1 MHFQLPQI
9 SEAKDYILTALL
21 LVLSALLFI
30 GNNRGGI
37 DSIRKVTITLFS
49 YLEEPIS
56 NVQVYRQALKTNS
69 DLREQNIRLL
79 DELNRLRSAR
89 QRNRELTELLQFSR
103 NSDLSLYPA
112 QIIGKELNQVHN
124 VFTIDAGT
132 NDGIEEGMPMVAADG
147 LIGKVVLASDEYAQ
161 VMPYFNTLFK
171 VSASLQNSNA
181 YGIVSWNGDE
191 NIDELELKYVPQT
204 VPVDTGETVLTS
216 GFSNQF
222 PPNIPVGK
230 VIRHVPEEGKD
241 TQRIFIQPFV
251 NIYTV
256 SEGFVVTTKPDT
268 AVKNLI
274 KEYQELFK

>member
-1 MHFQLPQI
+1 MRLQLPRI
-9 SEAKDYILTALL
+9 SEAKDYILTAFL
-21 LVLSALLFI
+21 LVISALLFI

-37 DSIRKVTITLFS
+37 DSVRKVTITLFS

-79 DELNRLRSAR
+79 DELNRLRSAQ
-89 QRNRELTELLQFSR
+89 QRNKELTELLQFSR

-112 QIIGKELNQVHN
+112 QIIGKELNQVNN

-132 NDGIEEGMPMVAADG
+132 NDGIEEGMPMVAANG
-147 LIGKVVLASDEYAQ
+147 LIGKVVLASDDYAQ

-171 VSASLQNSNA
+171 VSATLQNSNA
-181 YGIVSWNGDE
+181 YGIVSWNGE
-191 NIDELELKYVPQT
+191 NIDELELKFVPQT
-204 VPVDTGETVLTS
+204 VPVDTGETVMTS
-216 GFSNQF
+216 GYSHQF
-222 PPNIPVGK
+222 PPNIPVGE
-230 VIRHVPEEGKD
+230 VIRYVPEEGKD
-241 TQRIFIQPFV
+241 TQRIFIRPFV
-251 NIYTV
+251 NLYTV

-274 KEYQELFK
+274 KEYQELFE